1 MKLVTKFTSLGD
13 CAYNAVEKNF
23 HKTIKWEKLVK
34 KDEDPEALHQ
44 MRVGMRRL
52 RTVISGLGATLNL
65 PKSASDK
72 KVRKIAKILGNLRDI
87 DVLKSIIENNY
98 QPHLLPQEQKY
109 LQVAFSTLFKQRE
122 VAFSHVQKTFKD
134 EIYKSFKS
142 DLQAWLENPLYQ
154 PLAVLPIKQVLPD
167 LLLPEIS
174 KFILHPGWMIG
185 TDVRDSEDIIPI
197 TWTPEQLENNL
208 QTQGEILHDLRKQ
221 AKRVRYQMEL
231 FTQFYGEAFHAHISQ
246 IKNVQEILGNLQ
258 DSMVLNT
265 WFVNIFQSE
274 LNHKLSGLTTL
285 LAANRYQLWQQWQP
299 LKAEYLKLENQKNLH
314 LTIMQN

>member
-1 MKLVTKFTSLGD
+1 MKLATKFTSLGD
-13 CAYNAVEKNF
+13 CAYNAIEKNF
-23 HKTIKWEKLVK
+23 HKTLKWEKLVK

-52 RTVISGLGATLNL
+52 RTVVSGFEPSLNL
-65 PKSASDK
+65 PKSARDQ
-72 KVRKIAKILGNLRDI
+72 KVGKIARILGNLRDI
-87 DVLKSIIENNY
+87 DVLKAILENNY
-98 QPHLLPQEQKY
+98 QPHLLPQEQTY
-109 LQVAFSTLFKQRE
+109 LEIAFSTLAKQRE

-142 DLQAWLENPLYQ
+142 DLQAWLEKPLYK
-154 PLAVLPIKQVLPD
+154 PLAALPIKQVLPD

-185 TDVRDSEDIIPI
+185 TEVADTESIITI
-197 TWTPEQLENNL
+197 SWTPEQLENHL

-246 IKNVQEILGNLQ
+246 VKAVQEILGNLQ
-258 DSMVLNT
+258 DSMVLNA
-265 WFVNIFQSE
+265 WFGNLFKSE
-274 LNHKLSGLTTL
+274 LNDKLSGLTTL
-285 LAANRYQLWQQWQP
+285 LAANRYQLWQQWQV
-299 LKAEYLKLENQKNLH
+299 LKAQYLEAENIHQLH
-314 LTIMQN
+314 LKIMQN